1 MRNAFSRDWYEI
13 FLAPIP
19 AESTA
24 SEVAFVA
31 RQLPLAEFP
40 RLLDVCC
47 GPGRH
52 AAALCARGYRVLGVD
67 ANADAVA
74 RARIA
79 APAAEFRTLD
89 MRALGELE
97 ADFDGVTNLWHS
109 FGYFDESTNVAVL
122 RSMRERLRPRGRL
135 VLDVYNRAHFAP
147 MPAEE
152 VAVRNGETVT
162 TQRRWSGP
170 RLRVELAYAR
180 GGGDSF
186 EWHLYTPDELAAVLA
201 SVGLR
206 VRLSCAWFRE
216 DLAPSAEHARMQFVA
231 ESA

>member
-1 MRNAFSRDWYEI
+1 MNAFSREWYEI

-19 AESTA
+19 AESTETEA
-24 SEVAFVA
+24 AFVA
-31 RQLPLAEFP
+31 RQLPPAEFP

-52 AAALCARGYRVLGVD
+52 AAALCARGYRVLGID

-74 RARIA
+74 RARLA
-79 APAAEFRTLD
+79 APGAEFRTLD

-109 FGYFDESTNVAVL
+109 FGYFDEPTNLAVL
-122 RSMRERLRPRGRL
+122 RSMRARLRPGGRL
-135 VLDVYNRAHFAP
+135 VLDVYNRDHFLA

-152 VAVRNGETVT
+152 IAQRNGETVT
-162 TQRRWSGP
+162 TRRSWSGA

-180 GGGDSF
+180 GGGDTF
-186 EWHLYTPDELAAVLA
+186 EWHLYTPEELAGALE

-206 VRLSCAWFRE
+206 VRLACAWFRE
-216 DLAPSAEHARMQFVA
+216 ELAPSAEHARMIFVA
-231 ESA
+231 ESR